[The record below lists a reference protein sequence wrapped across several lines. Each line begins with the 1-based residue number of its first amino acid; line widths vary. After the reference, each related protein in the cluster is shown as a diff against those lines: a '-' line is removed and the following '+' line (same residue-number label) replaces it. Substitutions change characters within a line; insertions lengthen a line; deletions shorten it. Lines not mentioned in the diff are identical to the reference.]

1 MSGPNVSP
9 TDALLRDISEFG
21 LWQQAAE
28 LALAGYAVV
37 PGVLSLSETSSLRS
51 RAIEL
56 LTSAAAA
63 DDLTR
68 RRVSNLLRL
77 DEAFL
82 TVLGDARVNTLVA
95 AVLGDGAVLSSLQLQ
110 AVPVGAP
117 SDPGPG
123 GRPFGLSP
131 TGGAPWYATATC
143 CLNDWRQGRGTVE
156 VVPGSHLVPPP
167 APLDA
172 TEAHAVE
179 CTAGSVIVANGNLW
193 RRLGSYDGRG
203 SLPSVGVV
211 AVHCR
216 DFVTPRESYPE
227 LLARLEAEENPIAAQ
242 LGAGRTRPVPPW
254 GT

>member
-1 MSGPNVSP
+1 MSAHDVNP
-9 TDALLRDISEFG
+9 TDALLRDISELE
-21 LWQQAAE
+21 LWQHAAE
-28 LALAGYAVV
+28 LAFAGYSVV
-37 PGVLSLSETSSLRS
+37 PGVLSLSETASLRS
-51 RAIEL
+51 RAMDL
-56 LTSAAAA
+56 LTSAAGAE
-63 DDLTR
+63 DLTR
-68 RRVSNLLRL
+68 QRVGNVLRL

-82 TVLGDARVNTLVA
+82 CVLADARVNTLLA
-95 AVLGDGAVLSSLQLQ
+95 AVLGDGVVLSSLQLQ
-110 AVPVGAP
+110 AVPVGALR
-117 SDPGPG
+117 DPGPAG
-123 GRPFGLSP
+123 QQFGLSP

-167 APLDA
+167 AHQGA
-172 TEAHAVE
+172 AEAHPVE

-193 RRLGSYDGRG
+193 RRFGPYDGRG

-216 DFVTPRESYPE
+216 DFVTPRETYPE
-227 LLARLEAEENPIAAQ
+227 LLARLEAEGNPIASL